1 VNHLLIG
8 LSGHNRAIDRHNLI
22 SMMKTCLMSWA
33 LWMNHPDVQD
43 RGIAD
48 PLGSDLECDADNT
61 LMKFGIGS
69 IPRGNLARRLIGQSR
84 TGSKNADD

>member
-8 LSGHNRAIDRHNLI
+8 LSCHNRAIDRHNLI

-48 PLGSDLECDADNT
+48 PLGSDLECNADHSVRK
-61 LMKFGIGS
+61 LGIASMPIGS
-69 IPRGNLARRLIGQSR
+69 LARWLVR
-84 TGSKNADD
+84 